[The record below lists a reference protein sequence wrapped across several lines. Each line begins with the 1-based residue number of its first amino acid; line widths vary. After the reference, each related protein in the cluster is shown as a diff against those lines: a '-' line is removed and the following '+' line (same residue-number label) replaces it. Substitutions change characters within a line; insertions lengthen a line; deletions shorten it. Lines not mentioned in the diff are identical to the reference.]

1 MGSNEAIKHA
11 VSAGLGLGI
20 VSLHSIKL
28 ELEANTLV
36 ILDVDDFPIMRHWH
50 IVKRKG
56 KRLLPAVKQ
65 FQDFMIKESKKY
77 EESYQSFL
85 PESVT

>member
-28 ELEANTLV
+28 ELESNKLV
-36 ILDVDDFPIMRHWH
+36 IIDVNGLPIQRYWH

-65 FQDFMIKESKKY
+65 FQDFMIKESSDY
-77 EESYQSFL
+77 EKSYYQFL
-85 PESVT
+85 